1 MNSQT
6 GEEDK
11 CFERRGPGGEFRFKE
26 WLDKRFEI
34 SARGSSLARE
44 IVAGIT
50 TFTTMSYVLV
60 VHPKVLAAAG
70 MDAAQ
75 LITVTALAAAIF
87 SILMGLWTN
96 YPIAC
101 APGMGVN
108 AFFAY
113 QVCLGQ
119 GIPWPSAL
127 GLVFYSGLFFFAL
140 SVSGVRQKIIE
151 SFPPSLKGALTGGIG
166 LFIAFIGLKA
176 GGLIVANPKTFVT
189 LGDFTSPSTLLTFFG
204 IALAVI
210 LLVWRVRGALIIS
223 ILILTFAG
231 LFLPGS
237 TSGRIT
243 AVPPAIFA
251 WPSSI
256 DRLFLKLDFSY
267 FWLHPGQSIPIV
279 FSLLFADLF
288 GSMAALLAIGRRAR
302 LLDANGNLPRI
313 RQAFGADAA
322 AAAGGALLGT
332 STTIQYIES
341 AAGVEE
347 GGRTGIVSMVVA
359 VCFLLAL
366 FLNPIIRTIPL
377 VATAPALV
385 IVGVFMLEGI
395 ADLNLNDLTVSA
407 PAAVTILLMLLGSV
421 ADGLVLGFILQV
433 LINVAVGRAKSIS
446 ALSYLLAGLLLL
458 HYLFK

>member
-1 MNSQT
+1 
-6 GEEDK
+6 
-11 CFERRGPGGEFRFKE
+11 
-26 WLDKRFEI
+26 
-34 SARGSSLARE
+34 
-44 IVAGIT
+44 
-50 TFTTMSYVLV
+50 
-60 VHPKVLAAAG
+60 
-70 MDAAQ
+70 
-75 LITVTALAAAIF
+75 
-87 SILMGLWTN
+87 
-96 YPIAC
+96 
-101 APGMGVN
+101 
-108 AFFAY
+108 
-113 QVCLGQ
+113 
-119 GIPWPSAL
+119 
-127 GLVFYSGLFFFAL
+127 
-140 SVSGVRQKIIE
+140 
-151 SFPPSLKGALTGGIG
+151 
-166 LFIAFIGLKA
+166 
-176 GGLIVANPKTFVT
+176 
-189 LGDFTSPSTLLTFFG
+189 
-204 IALAVI
+204 LAVI